1 MLDTLL
7 SGGPFM
13 MVLVAIFCIIIFI
26 SIKNINE
33 PFKTNSIVLLGIL
46 SALFGI
52 LGTYI
57 GLNAA
62 FSAVPQIS
70 NISPEILIN
79 GIKTSLI
86 TSYAGGIIMLF
97 SALAWY
103 YFVKKHNLINAW
115 ISINSSYLSVKYG
128 KVNSPHE

>member
-7 SGGPFM
+7 NGGPFM
-13 MVLVAIFCIIIFI
+13 MVLVVIFSIILFL

-33 PFKTNSIVLLGIL
+33 AYKTNSIVLLGIF

-57 GLNAA
+57 GVKNALDVVNA
-62 FSAVPQIS
+62 IN

-79 GIKTSLI
+79 GFKISLI
-86 TSYAGGIIMLF
+86 TAYAGAIIMFF
-97 SALAWY
+97 STLVWY
-103 YFVKKHNLINAW
+103 YFVNKHNLSNI
-115 ISINSSYLSVKYG
+115 
-128 KVNSPHE
+128 

>member
-1 MLDTLL
+1 MKTLVYFPNYLLYQSNENFL
-7 SGGPFM
+7 SGLIHLSDELKADYFVP
-13 MVLVAIFCIIIFI
+13 FI

-33 PFKTNSIVLLGIL
+33 PYKTNSIVLLGVS

-57 GLNAA
+57 GVKNALNVVTA
-62 FSAVPQIS
+62 IN

-79 GIKTSLI
+79 GFKTSLV
-86 TSYAGGIIMLF
+86 TAYAGAIIMFF

-103 YFVKKHNLINAW
+103 YFVKKHNLY
-115 ISINSSYLSVKYG
+115 ST
-128 KVNSPHE
+128 

>member
-7 SGGPFM
+7 NGGPFM
-13 MVLVAIFCIIIFI
+13 LVLAVMIAIILFL

-33 PFKTNSIVLLGIL
+33 PYKTNSIVLLGIF

-57 GLNAA
+57 GVKNALDVVTA
-62 FSAVPQIS
+62 IN

-79 GIKTSLI
+79 GFKISLI
-86 TSYAGGIIMLF
+86 TAYAGVIIMFF
-97 SALAWY
+97 SALVWY
-103 YFVKKHNLINAW
+103 YFVNKHNLSNI
-115 ISINSSYLSVKYG
+115 
-128 KVNSPHE
+128 

>member
-1 MLDTLL
+1 MLEILL
-7 SGGPFM
+7 NGGPLM
-13 MVLVAIFCIIIFI
+13 IVLVAIFCIIIFI

-33 PFKTNSIVLLGIL
+33 PYKTNSIVFLGVF

-57 GLNAA
+57 GVKSA
-62 FSAVPQIS
+62 FSLIPKIN

-86 TSYAGGIIMLF
+86 TSYAGAIIMFF
-97 SALAWY
+97 SVLAWY
-103 YFVKKHNLINAW
+103 YFVKKHNRSNT
-115 ISINSSYLSVKYG
+115 
-128 KVNSPHE
+128 

>member
-7 SGGPFM
+7 NGGPFM
-13 MVLVAIFCIIIFI
+13 LVLTVTFAIILFL

-33 PFKTNSIVLLGIL
+33 PYKTNSIILLGIF

-57 GLNAA
+57 GVKNALNLVT
-62 FSAVPQIS
+62 SIN

-79 GIKTSLI
+79 GFKTSLV
-86 TSYAGGIIMLF
+86 TAYLGAIIMSF

-103 YFVKKHNLINAW
+103 YFVKKHNL
-115 ISINSSYLSVKYG
+115 SST
-128 KVNSPHE
+128 

>member
-7 SGGPFM
+7 NGGPFM
-13 MVLVAIFCIIIFI
+13 LVLTVTSAIILFL

-33 PFKTNSIVLLGIL
+33 PYKPNSIVLLGIF

-57 GLNAA
+57 GVKNALNL
-62 FSAVPQIS
+62 VTPIN

-79 GIKTSLI
+79 GFKTSLI
-86 TSYAGGIIMLF
+86 TAYSGAIIMFF
-97 SALAWY
+97 SSLVWY
-103 YFVKKHNLINAW
+103 YFVKKHNLSNT
-115 ISINSSYLSVKYG
+115 
-128 KVNSPHE
+128 

>member
-1 MLDTLL
+1 MKMLDTLL

-13 MVLVAIFCIIIFI
+13 MVLVAIFCIIILI

-33 PFKTNSIVLLGIL
+33 PFKTNSIVLLGIS

-62 FSAVPQIS
+62 FSSVPQIS

-97 SALAWY
+97 SALVWY
-103 YFVKKHNLINAW
+103 YFVKKHNLINA
-115 ISINSSYLSVKYG
+115 
-128 KVNSPHE
+128 